1 MTQNFSIQLLR
12 QVSETLA
19 QLRGREV
26 VGAVM
31 RSDLRQLK
39 IELSDGAV
47 VVLGVASDEGGVRL
61 EVDFVRRPASHGA
74 QLEVRFETA

>member
-12 QVSETLA
+12 QVSDTLA

-26 VGAVM
+26 VNAVM

-47 VVLGVASDEGGVRL
+47 VVLGIEREAGGARL
-61 EVDFVRRPASHGA
+61 EVDVVRRPVPAGA

>member
-1 MTQNFSIQLLR
+1 MTQNFSIQQLR
-12 QVSETLA
+12 QVSDTLA

-26 VGAVM
+26 VNAVM
-31 RSDLRQLK
+31 RSDLRQIK

-47 VVLGVASDEGGVRL
+47 VVLGVERDAGGVRL
-61 EVDFVRRPASHGA
+61 EVDVVRRPAPQGA

>member
-1 MTQNFSIQLLR
+1 MTQNLSIQQLR
-12 QVSETLA
+12 QVSDTLA

-26 VGAVM
+26 VNAVM
-31 RSDLRQLK
+31 RSDLRQIK

-47 VVLGVASDEGGVRL
+47 VVLGVESDAGGTRL
-61 EVDFVRRPASHGA
+61 EVDVVRRPVLPGA

>member
-12 QVSETLA
+12 QVSDTLA

-26 VGAVM
+26 VNAVM
-31 RSDLRQLK
+31 RSDLRQLQ

-47 VVLGVASDEGGVRL
+47 VVLGLERDAGGARL
-61 EVDFVRRPASHGA
+61 EVDVVRRPAPAGA

>member
-1 MTQNFSIQLLR
+1 MTQNFSIQQLR
-12 QVSETLA
+12 QVSDTLA

-26 VGAVM
+26 VNAVM
-31 RSDLRQLK
+31 RSDLRQIK

-47 VVLGVASDEGGVRL
+47 VVLGVESDTGGVRL
-61 EVDFVRRPASHGA
+61 EVDVVRRPAPQGA

>member
-1 MTQNFSIQLLR
+1 VTQNFSIQQLR
-12 QVSETLA
+12 QVSDTLA

-26 VGAVM
+26 VNAVM
-31 RSDLRQLK
+31 RSDLRQIK

-47 VVLGVASDEGGVRL
+47 VVLGVERDAGGVRL
-61 EVDFVRRPASHGA
+61 EVDVVRRPAPQGA